1 MYKSRGSKTTGVLG
15 AAMLVFLAACADND
29 TATPGITAVSP
40 TPMTG
45 TTQPGTYGANTR
57 VADITGNLNNYLGQT
72 VTVVA
77 DVQEVLGPRAFK
89 LDEDSP
95 LAGGIDNDLMVLS
108 PQARNLTALDDNWLN
123 NKVRVT
129 GVVRQFAVA
138 DIERE
143 VGWDLDTRIETEL
156 SGNKPVL
163 IANSVER
170 VQ

>member
-1 MYKSRGSKTTGVLG
+1 MFKSRMRIMTGLLSVALL
-15 AAMLVFLAACADND
+15 ALTAACND
-29 TATPGITAVSP
+29 DQATTPGITAVSP
-40 TPMTG
+40 TPMMGSNQTAAN
-45 TTQPGTYGANTR
+45 GANVR
-57 VADITGNLNNYLGQT
+57 VADITGNLNNYVGQT

-108 PQARNLTALDDNWLN
+108 PQAGSLANLDDNWLN

-129 GVVRQFAVA
+129 GVVRRFAVSE
-138 DIERE
+138 IERE
-143 VGWDLDTRIETEL
+143 VGWDLDTKIETEL
-156 SGNKPVL
+156 EGSKPVL
-163 IANSVER
+163 IANAVER